1 MFNMYVLLLAFCYTP
16 AGSVYGDVNTNENV
30 SKNMMRPNTV
40 EYAKAWFKG
49 SPEGSVSSHY

>member
-1 MFNMYVLLLAFCYTP
+1 MYVLLLAFCYTP